1 MGKTTVDRNDN
12 VRMYKGSSKYS
23 KYSEYFF
30 EKMIR
35 LRYTIILEDS

>member
-23 KYSEYFF
+23 KYSKYF
-30 EKMIR
+30 
-35 LRYTIILEDS
+35 LENDKIKIYNNS